1 MSCSN
6 FEKDYRIS
14 WARVEYEMLNEIYQ
28 YATAWAVANQRQIL
42 KNRILG
48 RTTEVLYRVYVDLK
62 TISYPKKKQYE
73 NVVVSLTTYPA
84 RINEVYYC
92 LHSLLRQTV
101 QPYKTILWLAKEQF
115 PREEQSVPKRILKL
129 RKYGLEIRFCSDF
142 RSYKKILPTIE
153 KYRDKVIVTAD
164 DDALYPEDWLE
175 NLISES
181 EKYPDCVVCYRAHEM
196 RFDDNR
202 IYPYSQWNGLSKDVK
217 GPSKSLVPI
226 GVGGVLYPIYYF
238 DGIDADYEVIKQF
251 APTTDDIWLKVIG
264 IKKGISAVKV
274 NKNSKEW
281 FTVHGSQKSSL
292 RSINV
297 DESNANDLALRN
309 LITYYSIDLF
319 DATR

>member
-1 MSCSN
+1 
-6 FEKDYRIS
+6 
-14 WARVEYEMLNEIYQ
+14 MLTELYQ
-28 YATAWAVANQRQIL
+28 YATAWAVANQKQIL

-48 RTTEVLYRVYVDLK
+48 RTTEMLYRVYVDMK
-62 TISYPKKKQYE
+62 TISYPKKKQCE

-84 RINEVYYC
+84 RINQVYYC

-115 PREEQSVPKRILKL
+115 PREERSVPKRILEL
-129 RKYGLEIRFCSDF
+129 RKYGLEIRFCNDF
-142 RSYKKILPTIE
+142 RSYKKILPMIE

-175 NLISES
+175 KLISES

-202 IYPYSQWNGLSKDVK
+202 ICPYSQWNGLSKDVK

-226 GVGGVLYPIYYF
+226 GVGGVLYPKSYF
-238 DGIDADYEVIKQF
+238 DGIDADYDVIKQF

-264 IKKGISAVKV
+264 VKKVYL
-274 NKNSKEW
+274 W
-281 FTVHGSQKSSL
+281 
-292 RSINV
+292 
-297 DESNANDLALRN
+297 
-309 LITYYSIDLF
+309 
-319 DATR
+319 